1 MKITKSHIDK
11 LQYNGKD
18 AFYWDSDL
26 KGFGVKVTKNKKTF
40 IVQARVN
47 GRSIR
52 KNIANV
58 GVFTPEQARK
68 QAQVLLGE
76 MAKGVDINAETKREK
91 VKSVTLKAVY
101 DDYKTI
107 RNLSRKT
114 IYDYDRAMET
124 TFKDWNDKEITKI
137 NRNMIEKRFKETT
150 EQSPAV
156 ANLHFRLLRALFNFA
171 AEKYCIDGEPIIP
184 SNPCDRLKILKLW
197 NRIERKNTYI
207 KPTQMEAFF
216 KSLNIAEADVKQ
228 VQQAK
233 RQCIICLFTGARDQE
248 TATLKRK
255 HLNFDDNTIK
265 FEETKNHH
273 THILPMGDWL
283 GKYLKDLCNELA
295 PDDYLFPAN
304 NKSGHLR
311 DHRKAIKQIA
321 ADCGIDFS
329 LHDLRRTFASIANN
343 HIAGMTQYTLK
354 KLLNHAEDDVTTGYI
369 QFEPE
374 QLRKPMQEIEDFILI
389 QAGIKEEETNIRGGK
404 PPLCFGRE

>member
-1 MKITKSHIDK
+1 MKITKSQIDK

-58 GVFTPEQARK
+58 GIFTPEQARK
-68 QAQVLLGE
+68 QAQALLGE
-76 MAKGVDINAETKREK
+76 MAKGIDINAEAKKEK
-91 VKSVTLKAVY
+91 AKGVTLKAAY
-101 DDYKTI
+101 NEYKSI
-107 RNLSRKT
+107 RNLGEKT
-114 IYDYDRAMET
+114 VYDYDRAMET
-124 TFKDWNDKEITKI
+124 TFKEWKDKEITKI
-137 NRNMIEKRFKETT
+137 NRDMIEKRFKEIT

-171 AEKYCIDGEPIIP
+171 MEKYCIDGVPIIP

-197 NRIERKNTYI
+197 NRIERKSTYI
-207 KPTQMEAFF
+207 KPAQMEAFF
-216 KSLNIAEADVKQ
+216 KSLIVGETDVKQ
-228 VQQAK
+228 MKQAK
-233 RQCIICLFTGARDQE
+233 HQCIICLFTGARDQE
-248 TATLKRK
+248 AASLKRK

-273 THILPMGDWL
+273 THILPMGNWL
-283 GKYLKDLCNELA
+283 SRHLLEFCGDLSA
-295 PDDYLFPAN
+295 DDFIFPAN
-304 NKSGHLR
+304 NNSGHLK

-321 ADCGIDFS
+321 EICGIKFS

-354 KLLNHAEDDVTTGYI
+354 KLLNHTEDDVTAGYI
-369 QFEPE
+369 QFDPE
-374 QLRKPMQEIEDFILI
+374 TLRIPMQQIEDFILT
-389 QAGIKEEETNIRGGK
+389 AAKIKKVTAPKEKKNGN
-404 PPLCFGRE
+404 